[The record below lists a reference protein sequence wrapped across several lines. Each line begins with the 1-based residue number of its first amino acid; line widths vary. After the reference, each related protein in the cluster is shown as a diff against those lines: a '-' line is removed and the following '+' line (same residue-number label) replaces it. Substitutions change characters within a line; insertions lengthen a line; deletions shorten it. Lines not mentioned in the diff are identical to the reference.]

1 MEWWLLK
8 MKWLRDEEF
17 IRGNIPMTKFNIRVL
32 TIGYLGINQG
42 DRLLDIGA
50 GTGSISIEASLQGAK
65 VWAIEREEEGVQLIK
80 ENNAKFGTDI
90 SIVQGLAPKD
100 LPYIKFNKC
109 FVGGSGGKLK
119 EIFKYLE
126 GNLEDNGVICGNF
139 ITLNNLSEFL
149 NLLKI
154 YGYKDIETQLIQS
167 AYMDKIGLL
176 KGQNP
181 IYIVKGV
188 KSNG

>member
-1 MEWWLLK
+1 
-8 MKWLRDEEF
+8 MKWLRDEDF

-80 ENNAKFGTDI
+80 ENNDKFATDI
-90 SIVQGLAPKD
+90 DIVQGLAPED
-100 LPYIKFNKC
+100 LPDIKFNKC

-119 EIFKYLE
+119 EIFHYLE
-126 GNLEDNGVICGNF
+126 EHLEDKGVLCGNF
-139 ITLNNLSEFL
+139 ITLNNLNEFL
-149 NLLKI
+149 TLLKEQ
-154 YGYKDIETQLIQS
+154 GYKDIETHLIQS